1 MKEQR
6 SKALSDFDFI
16 TPTQSDLSQEEV
28 EKKLLSRFDFLNKEK
43 GLHDYFSSYDF
54 RLEEK
59 NMVEIWEQIIQY
71 LLSEVFSS
79 FGITI
84 SELKKYTIIKTTVP
98 MGLNNIIQQ
107 LRIEQKYITDED
119 LKNDNFYEN
128 NFPELYPKTKGYIS
142 SFLSGLQA
150 IINVTGGKM
159 GCKEDNDNNGQ
170 EQPLRTDIT
179 DEDRYKV
186 LPENSI
192 IFNYERF
199 KTHCNQLLQVLTEI
213 LREDDDEVIQM
224 DKFKKEII
232 EKYTKKEGK
241 IGGLITLPYGIQYID
256 YSLYYLMKI
265 RKIALFEVEFNNKRV
280 KCIKLL
286 KNKEDTINE
295 KDQAISKLLIQIEVL
310 EKRINEYQKKM
321 DNLLEETKKK
331 LKKGD
336 KQGARITMIKKKNY
350 QKFLENSQNTQN
362 VLEQQIFDLK
372 NAESNANVTDVLKQC
387 LEAGKQIAVNADEF
401 ADIANDLKDAKESLN
416 EINMGMSEF
425 IDEKEED
432 ELNKE
437 MEKLEIEN
445 KNKKV
450 DFPNPNKEIIDENK
464 EFEDLLK

>member
-1 MKEQR
+1 
-6 SKALSDFDFI
+6 
-16 TPTQSDLSQEEV
+16 
-28 EKKLLSRFDFLNKEK
+28 
-43 GLHDYFSSYDF
+43 
-54 RLEEK
+54 
-59 NMVEIWEQIIQY
+59 
-71 LLSEVFSS
+71 
-79 FGITI
+79 
-84 SELKKYTIIKTTVP
+84 
-98 MGLNNIIQQ
+98 
-107 LRIEQKYITDED
+107 
-119 LKNDNFYEN
+119 
-128 NFPELYPKTKGYIS
+128 
-142 SFLSGLQA
+142 
-150 IINVTGGKM
+150 M

-170 EQPLRTDIT
+170 ELPMRTDIT

-265 RKIALFEVEFNNKRV
+265 KKIALFEVEFNNKRV

-286 KNKEDTINE
+286 KNKEDTITE

-401 ADIANDLKDAKESLN
+401 ADVANDLKDAKESLN

-445 KNKKV
+445 KDEKV
-450 DFPNPNKEIIDENK
+450 DFPNPNREIIDENK

>member
-1 MKEQR
+1 MK
-6 SKALSDFDFI
+6 
-16 TPTQSDLSQEEV
+16 
-28 EKKLLSRFDFLNKEK
+28 
-43 GLHDYFSSYDF
+43 
-54 RLEEK
+54 
-59 NMVEIWEQIIQY
+59 
-71 LLSEVFSS
+71 
-79 FGITI
+79 
-84 SELKKYTIIKTTVP
+84 
-98 MGLNNIIQQ
+98 
-107 LRIEQKYITDED
+107 
-119 LKNDNFYEN
+119 
-128 NFPELYPKTKGYIS
+128 
-142 SFLSGLQA
+142 
-150 IINVTGGKM
+150 
-159 GCKEDNDNNGQ
+159 
-170 EQPLRTDIT
+170 
-179 DEDRYKV
+179 
-186 LPENSI
+186 
-192 IFNYERF
+192 
-199 KTHCNQLLQVLTEI
+199 
-213 LREDDDEVIQM
+213 
-224 DKFKKEII
+224 
-232 EKYTKKEGK
+232 KYTKKEGK

-265 RKIALFEVEFNNKRV
+265 KKIALFEVEFNNKRV

-286 KNKEDTINE
+286 KNIEDTITE

-401 ADIANDLKDAKESLN
+401 ADVANDLKDAKESLN

-445 KNKKV
+445 KNEKV